1 MKFWLGTYLKVIL
14 LGNNTEVMTYLK
26 LPDDYVMS
34 ERLRNASV
42 DTLVKIVNI
51 GEFIYFDAHQTM
63 TKDMFEQKYEQVK
76 LNLEKEHLHALSM
89 EATKTHS
96 LVQIN
101 SNLQETIDNLRI
113 DFDLMKT
120 TMKETHSVQMR
131 ESYTQITSLQ
141 EQLNNV
147 STESQST
154 ILSKME
160 SLLGY
165 GNTIDNIEK
174 GNYGENYVN
183 THIVENFPE
192 SNLID
197 VSGTTA
203 SGDII
208 WELEENDFK
217 CLVEVKNV
225 AHGKNLNVDK
235 FVRDVS
241 QNSDQCIVNCGL
253 FVSLKTENI
262 PFKGKLKLEFVN
274 NVPVIYVA
282 NVFKCPS
289 ALTYAMYMIK
299 ELQCYVSKFEKGSDC
314 EEVTVNYMNA
324 ITIYFEKL
332 KKDFNNHSSLIDDL
346 KKNSDK
352 IQVSISKLAKN
363 MDTIMRDHVFQM
375 RSYNINDTSNTPK
388 VVSKEMCVDL
398 IINYFKNRD
407 RWPTGPESSIS
418 PYYRRVYKYSILMNE
433 AKTKYESAL

>member
-1 MKFWLGTYLKVIL
+1 
-14 LGNNTEVMTYLK
+14 MTYLK

-34 ERLRNASV
+34 ERVKNASA
-42 DTLVKIVNI
+42 DTLVKIINF
-51 GEFIYFDAHQTM
+51 GEFVYFDAHQTM
-63 TKDMFEQKYEQVK
+63 SKDMFEQKFEQNK
-76 LNLEKEHLHALSM
+76 MNLEKEHLHALAL

-101 SNLQETIDNLRI
+101 ANLQETIDNLRT
-113 DFDLMKT
+113 DFENMKRT
-120 TMKETHSVQMR
+120 LQETHESQMR
-131 ESYTQITSLQ
+131 EAQIQVASLQ
-141 EQLNNV
+141 DKLNNV
-147 STESQST
+147 SSDAQTT

-165 GNTIDNIEK
+165 GNSIDNIEK

-183 THIVENFPE
+183 SHILESFPD

-208 WELEENDFK
+208 WEMEENDFK

-225 AHGKNLNVDK
+225 AHGKNLNIDK
-235 FVRDVS
+235 FVRDVN
-241 QNSDQCIVNCGL
+241 QNSDQCLVNCGL

-274 NVPVIYVA
+274 NVPVIYVS

-289 ALTYAMYMIK
+289 ALTYAMYMVK
-299 ELQCYVSKFEKGSDC
+299 ELQCYISKFEKGSDC
-314 EEVTVNYMNA
+314 EEVSVNYMNA

-332 KKDFNNHSSLIDDL
+332 KKDFNNHQSLIEDL
-346 KKNSDK
+346 KKNSDR
-352 IQVSISKLAKN
+352 IQVSISKLVKN

-375 RSYNINDTSNTPK
+375 RSYNINDTTQSPK
-388 VVSKEMCVDL
+388 MVSKDMCIDL
-398 IINYFKNRD
+398 IIKYFKTNGK
-407 RWPTGPESSIS
+407 WPTGPQSTIS
-418 PYYRRVYKYSILMNE
+418 PYYRRVYKYSVLMSE
-433 AKTKYESAL
+433 AKAKHEAEQ

>member
-1 MKFWLGTYLKVIL
+1 
-14 LGNNTEVMTYLK
+14 MTYLK

-34 ERLRNASV
+34 ERLRDATQE
-42 DTLVKIVNI
+42 TLVKIVNI
-51 GEFIYFDAHQTM
+51 GEFIYFDANQTM
-63 TKDMFEQKYEQVK
+63 SKEFYEQKYEQVK
-76 LNLEKEHLHALSM
+76 MNLEKEHLHALSM

-101 SNLQETIDNLRI
+101 SNLQETIDALRN
-113 DFDLMKT
+113 DFDSVKNTL
-120 TMKETHSVQMR
+120 KEAHGLQMR
-131 ESYTQITSLQ
+131 ESYAQIATLQ
-141 EQLNNV
+141 QQLNNV
-147 STESQST
+147 SNESQT
-154 ILSKME
+154 VILSKME

-183 THIVENFPE
+183 SHILDTFPE

-208 WELEENDFK
+208 WELEENDLK

-225 AHGKNLNVDK
+225 AHGRNLNVEK
-235 FVRDVS
+235 FVRDVVQS
-241 QNSDQCIVNCGL
+241 SDQCVVNCGL

-289 ALTYAMYMIK
+289 ALSYALYMMK
-299 ELQCYVSKFEKGSDC
+299 EMQCYISKFEKGSDC
-314 EEVTVNYMNA
+314 EEVNVNYTA
-324 ITIYFEKL
+324 ITMYFEKL
-332 KKDFNNHSSLIDDL
+332 KKDFNGHMSLIDDL
-346 KKNSDK
+346 KKNADK
-352 IQVSISKLAKN
+352 IQVSVSKLTKN

-375 RSYNINDTSNTPK
+375 RTYNINDTSSTPK
-388 VVSKEMCVDL
+388 VVSKDMCVDL
-398 IINYFKNRD
+398 IVKYYKTHGKF
-407 RWPTGPESSIS
+407 PSGPESTIS
-418 PYYRRVYKYSILMNE
+418 PYYRRVYKYSGLLTE
-433 AKTKYESAL
+433 AKTKLETERGENTT

>member
-1 MKFWLGTYLKVIL
+1 
-14 LGNNTEVMTYLK
+14 MTYIK

-34 ERLRNASV
+34 DRLKNASSE
-42 DTLVKIVNI
+42 TLIKII
-51 GEFIYFDAHQTM
+51 QFGEFVYYDAHQTM
-63 TKDMFEQKYEQVK
+63 SKDMLEQKFEQNK
-76 LNLEKEHLHALSM
+76 LNLEKEHLHALAL

-101 SNLQETIDNLRI
+101 TNLQETIDNLRT
-113 DFDLMKT
+113 DFENMK
-120 TMKETHSVQMR
+120 R
-131 ESYTQITSLQ
+131 SLQ
-141 EQLNNV
+141 ESHDNQMRAARAQIESLQEKLNSV
-147 STESQST
+147 STDSQNM

-183 THIVENFPE
+183 SHIIESFPD

-208 WELEENDFK
+208 WEMDPDFK

-225 AHGKNLNVDK
+225 AHGKNLNIDK

-241 QNSDQCIVNCGL
+241 QNSEQCVVNCGL

-289 ALTYAMYMIK
+289 ALTYAMYMMK
-299 ELQCYVSKFEKGSDC
+299 ELQAYISKFEKGSDC
-314 EEVTVNYMNA
+314 EEVSVNYMNA
-324 ITIYFEKL
+324 VAMYFEKL
-332 KKDFNNHSSLIDDL
+332 KRDFNSHQALIEDL
-346 KKNSDK
+346 KKNSDR
-352 IQVSISKLAKN
+352 IQASISKLAKN

-375 RSYNINDTSNTPK
+375 RSYNINDTSSIPK
-388 VVSKEMCVDL
+388 VVSKDMCID
-398 IINYFKNRD
+398 IIIKYYKEHKK
-407 RWPTGPESSIS
+407 WPSGPQSSIS
-418 PYYRRVYKYSILMNE
+418 PHYRRVYKYSSLMNE
-433 AKTKYESAL
+433 AKEKYEASQ